1 MADASLSRERSERLE
16 TPLLIAAGISVVVYA
31 LELHAGLH
39 GYVVPGVFAIVGAIL
54 DVIFVVDLFTR
65 VARAVRSKGDDY
77 LTSPWFPIDL
87 FSALPALAWWFLPE
101 SSHALRLIRG
111 LRMLRTLRAARALPA
126 LTRLPGMS
134 QAAASAVV
142 LPAPRLWH
150 TATSWIG
157 VLMYAALAVVMN
169 HFILAP
175 DGASEA
181 QLTMLRASSELAF
194 VLGSCGALA
203 LAMLVARRDIPR
215 QSLRQVAQ
223 VLSVALPG
231 QVARHLLR
239 NPADYSRSVKAPVSV
254 AFSDIAGFTTAVESL
269 GNDLE
274 TFRIELE
281 KALEAIVAAQL
292 NQDVIIDKFIGDAVM
307 AFRGGEHVEG
317 TAEEHARRVLLGT
330 LEGAAALKGLGSPW
344 FTKVKSGIASG
355 KSLLVGTFGA
365 RQRLSYTV
373 LGDRVNLAARLEASC
388 KQLGADTLCCEQTR
402 ALCDGMPGVVFR
414 KVGAVRVQGKKESV
428 IVHEAFLTTSAPPWL
443 DAFNAAVDRYE
454 ARDFAGAAAAF
465 AAVKA
470 AQSENDVLTGI
481 FLATCERLRDAPPP
495 NDWVPV
501 LETSKQTNRG
511 SR

>member
-1 MADASLSRERSERLE
+1 MPDAEPSQRSERFEL
-16 TPLLIAAGISVVVYA
+16 PLLIAAGISVVVYA
-31 LELHAGLH
+31 LELHAELH
-39 GYVVPGVFAIVGAIL
+39 GYLVPGGFAVVGAVL
-54 DVIFVVDLFTR
+54 DVVFVVDLVTR
-65 VARAVRSKGDDY
+65 VVRALRVRGDDY

-126 LTRLPGMS
+126 LARLPGMS
-134 QAAASAVV
+134 HAAAAAII

-150 TATSWIG
+150 TVTSWLG
-157 VLMYAALAVVMN
+157 VLFYAALAVVMN
-169 HFILAP
+169 QLILEP
-175 DGASEA
+175 DEASEA
-181 QLTMLRASSELAF
+181 QRKMLHASSELAF

-239 NPADYSRSVKAPVSV
+239 HPADYTRSVKAPVSV

-269 GNDLE
+269 GDDLQ
-274 TFRIELE
+274 TFRVELE
-281 KALEAIVAAQL
+281 KALEAIVSAQL
-292 NQDVIIDKFIGDAVM
+292 KQDVIIDKFIGDAVM

-317 TAEEHARRVLLGT
+317 DATDHARRVVLGT
-330 LEGAAALKGLGSPW
+330 LQGAAALKAIQSPW

-355 KSLLVGTFGA
+355 QSLLVGTFGA

-388 KQLGADTLCCEQTR
+388 KQLGAETLCCEQTR
-402 ALCDGMPGVVFR
+402 ALCDGMVGVVFR
-414 KVGAVRVQGKKESV
+414 KVGAVRVQGKKECV
-428 IVHEAFLTTSAPPWL
+428 WVHEAFLTSSAPPWL

-465 AAVKA
+465 ADLKG
-470 AQSENDVLTGI
+470 AQDTDDVLTGL
-481 FLATCERLRDAPPP
+481 FLAACARYTDEPPP
-495 NDWVPV
+495 ADWAPV
-501 LETSKQTNRG
+501 LETTK
-511 SR
+511 